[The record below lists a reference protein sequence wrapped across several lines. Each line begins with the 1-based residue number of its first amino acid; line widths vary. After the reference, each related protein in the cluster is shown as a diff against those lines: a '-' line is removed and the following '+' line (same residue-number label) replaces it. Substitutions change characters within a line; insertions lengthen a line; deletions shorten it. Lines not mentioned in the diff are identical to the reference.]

1 MSFILFVGA
10 VFAFEPVTES
20 VAGGVID
27 WTNMR
32 LVAKSVGR
40 PRTGAITSLEA
51 LEGDA
56 RAQLQPAMTEIARA
70 VRLDRSRKAGELLD
84 GGDAVA
90 DRLEGNLRR
99 WEVYEARYLT
109 SGGVELDAA
118 LSLTAW
124 LRPARVKMALTPEAP
139 LTGGAVT
146 GVVIDARGLS
156 LQYAVTPEVLD
167 GAGGHLYGVADMT
180 QFASS
185 LRGPVVYVHDPAD
198 PTAAKRAGEAPLF
211 VKAVGVQNG
220 TDLVL
225 EAAGASVLLEAAKS
239 ATFLREGSV
248 VVVVSP

>member
-10 VFAFEPVTES
+10 ALAFEPVTEA

-40 PRTGAITSLEA
+40 ARTGAITSLEA

-70 VRLDRSRKAGELLD
+70 VRLDRSRMAGELLD

-139 LTGGAVT
+139 LVAGTVT

-156 LQYAVTPEVLD
+156 LEYSVSPEIFD

-185 LRGPVVYVHDPAD
+185 LRGPVVYVSDPAD
-198 PTAAKRAGEAPLF
+198 PVAAKRVGDAPIF
-211 VKAVGVQNG
+211 VRAASVQNR
-220 TDLVL
+220 TDLLV
-225 EAAGASVLLEAAKS
+225 EPAGASALREAAKS
-239 ATFLREGSV
+239 GTFLREGSV